1 MEEMKENI
9 EIPVAAEVTLDSSLP
24 PPFIRNYYRDEEERV
39 YRLNHDV
46 TEDDLDLVDL
56 ILRCNKE
63 DKGKPVEER
72 TPIKVYISTCGG
84 DVVTLWTLIQ
94 VIQTSKTPVWTINI
108 SFAYSA
114 GAELLAAGHK
124 RLALRGTQTMFHRGS
139 CFFGGEQGVVES
151 TKKHFDGI
159 EKKLTDFLMEHTKI
173 DPKFYKKKA
182 SSDIYMDEDEALKNG
197 VVDEIVTDFDI
208 LY

>member
-1 MEEMKENI
+1 MEENT
-9 EIPVAAEVTLDSSLP
+9 VTLNAPDIKLDSDMPLP
-24 PPFIRNYYRDEEERV
+24 SIRNYYRDEEERI
-39 YRLNHDV
+39 YRLDHDL
-46 TEDDLDLVDL
+46 TEEDLALVDL

-72 TPIKVYISTCGG
+72 MPIKVYISTCGG

-94 VIQTSKTPVWTINI
+94 AFQTSKTPVWTINF

-114 GAELLAAGHK
+114 GAELLAAGNK
-124 RLALRGTQTMFHRGS
+124 RFAFRGTQTMFHRGS
-139 CFFGGEQGVVES
+139 CYFGGEQGVVES

-173 DPKFYKKKA
+173 DPKLYKKKA
-182 SSDIYMDEDEALKNG
+182 SFDIYMDEEEALKSG
-197 VVDEIVTDFDI
+197 VIDEIITDFDI
-208 LY
+208 LF

>member
-1 MEEMKENI
+1 MEAITTTLPAPEI
-9 EIPVAAEVTLDSSLP
+9 ELESALP

-39 YRLNHDV
+39 YRVNHDI

-56 ILRCNKE
+56 ILRCNRE
-63 DKGKPVEER
+63 DKGKSVEER

-84 DVVTLWTLIQ
+84 DIVTLWTLIQ
-94 VIQTSKTPVWTINI
+94 TIQTSKTPVWTINI

-124 RLALRGTQTMFHRGS
+124 RLALKGTQTMFHRGS
-139 CFFGGEQGVVES
+139 CFFGGEQSVVES

-159 EKKLTDFLMEHTKI
+159 EKKLTDFLLGHTKI

-182 SSDIYMDEDEALKNG
+182 SFDIYMDEDEALKNG
-197 VVDEIVTDFDI
+197 VIDEIVTDFDI
-208 LY
+208 LF

>member
-1 MEEMKENI
+1 MEELKNALDGVPEDIMDVNL
-9 EIPVAAEVTLDSSLP
+9 PV
-24 PPFIRNYYRDEEERV
+24 PFLRDYYRDEAERI
-39 YRLNHDV
+39 YRLNHDI
-46 TEDDLDLVDL
+46 TEEDLSLVDL

-72 TPIKVYISTCGG
+72 VPIKVYISTCGG

-94 VIQTSKTPVWTINI
+94 TIQTSKTPVWTINI

-124 RLALRGTQTMFHRGS
+124 RFAFKGSQTMFHRGS
-139 CFFGGEQGVVES
+139 CYFGGEQGVVES

-159 EKKLTDFLMEHTKI
+159 EKKLTDFLLSHTKI
-173 DPKFYKKKA
+173 DAKAYKKKA
-182 SSDIYMDEDEALKNG
+182 SFDIYMDEEEALKNA

-208 LY
+208 LF

>member
-1 MEEMKENI
+1 MD
-9 EIPVAAEVTLDSSLP
+9 EITTTIAAPEVTLDSTLP

-39 YRLNHDV
+39 YRINHDL
-46 TEDDLDLVDL
+46 TEDDLELVDL

-72 TPIKVYISTCGG
+72 MPIKVYISTCGG

-94 VIQTSKTPVWTINI
+94 VIQTSKTPVWTINV

-114 GAELLAAGHK
+114 GAELLAAGQK
-124 RLALRGTQTMFHRGS
+124 RFALKGTQTMFHRGN
-139 CFFGGEQGVVES
+139 CYFGGEQGVVES

-159 EKKLTDFLMEHTKI
+159 EKKLTEFLLSHTKI
-173 DPKFYKKKA
+173 DAKAYKKKA
-182 SSDIYMDEDEALKNG
+182 SFDIYMDEDEALKNG
-197 VVDEIVTDFDI
+197 VIDVIVDDFDI
-208 LY
+208 LF

>member
-1 MEEMKENI
+1 MDEIKTTI
-9 EIPVAAEVTLDSSLP
+9 EAPEVILDSTLP

-39 YRLNHDV
+39 YRLDHDI

-63 DKGKPVEER
+63 DKGKSVEER
-72 TPIKVYISTCGG
+72 APIKVYISTCGG
-84 DVVTLWTLIQ
+84 DIVTLWTLIQ
-94 VIQTSKTPVWTINI
+94 VIQTSKTPVWTINL

-124 RLALRGTQTMFHRGS
+124 RLALKGTQTMFHRGS
-139 CFFGGEQGVVES
+139 CFFGGEQSVVES

-159 EKKLTDFLMEHTKI
+159 EKKLTDFLLEHTKI

-182 SSDIYMDEDEALKNG
+182 SFDIYMDENEALKNG
-197 VVDEIVTDFDI
+197 VIDIIVDDFDI
-208 LY
+208 LF

>member
-1 MEEMKENI
+1 MDEITTTI
-9 EIPVAAEVTLDSSLP
+9 EAPEVVLDSTLP
-24 PPFIRNYYRDEEERV
+24 SPFIRNYYRDEEERI
-39 YRLNHDV
+39 YRLDHDLS
-46 TEDDLDLVDL
+46 EDDLALVDL

-63 DKGKPVEER
+63 DKDKPIEER

-94 VIQTSKTPVWTINI
+94 AIQTSKTPVWTVNI

-114 GAELLAAGHK
+114 GAELLAAGQR
-124 RLALRGTQTMFHRGS
+124 RLAFKGTQTMFHRGS
-139 CFFGGEQGVVES
+139 CFFGGEQSVVES

-173 DPKFYKKKA
+173 DAKFYKKKA
-182 SSDIYMDEDEALKNG
+182 SFDIYMDEDDALKNG

-208 LY
+208 LF

>member
-1 MEEMKENI
+1 MEEIKTTI
-9 EIPVAAEVTLDSSLP
+9 EAPEVILDSTLP
-24 PPFIRNYYRDEEERV
+24 PPFIRNYYRDEDERI
-39 YRLNHDV
+39 YRINHDI

-63 DKGKPVEER
+63 DKGKLVEER

-94 VIQTSKTPVWTINI
+94 AIQTSKTPVWTVNI

-114 GAELLAAGHK
+114 GAELLTAGHK
-124 RLALRGTQTMFHRGS
+124 RFALKGTQTMFHRGS
-139 CFFGGEQGVVES
+139 CFFGGEQSVVES

-159 EKKLTDFLMEHTKI
+159 EKKLTDFLMSHTNI
-173 DPKFYKKKA
+173 DAKVYKKKA
-182 SSDIYMDEDEALKNG
+182 SFDIYMDEDEALKNG
-197 VVDEIVTDFDI
+197 VIDMIVDDFDI
-208 LY
+208 LF

>member
-1 MEEMKENI
+1 MEEI
-9 EIPVAAEVTLDSSLP
+9 TTTIAAPEIALDSTLP

-39 YRLNHDV
+39 YRLNHDL

-72 TPIKVYISTCGG
+72 TPIKVYINTCGG

-114 GAELLAAGHK
+114 GAELLTAGHK
-124 RLALRGTQTMFHRGS
+124 RLALKGTQTMFHRGS

-159 EKKLTDFLMEHTKI
+159 EKKLTDFLLSHTQI
-173 DPKFYKKKA
+173 DAKFYRKKA
-182 SSDIYMDEDEALKNG
+182 SSDIYMDEYEALKNN
-197 VVDEIVTDFDI
+197 VIDEIVEDFDI
-208 LY
+208 LF

>member
-1 MEEMKENI
+1 MEGIKTTI
-9 EIPVAAEVTLDSSLP
+9 EAPEVTLDSTLP

-39 YRLNHDV
+39 YRVNHDI

-63 DKGKPVEER
+63 DKDIPVEKR

-114 GAELLAAGHK
+114 GAELLTAGHK
-124 RLALRGTQTMFHRGS
+124 RLALKGTQTMFHRGS

-151 TKKHFDGI
+151 TKKHFDSL
-159 EKKLTDFLMEHTKI
+159 EKKLTEFLMNHTKI

-182 SSDIYMDEDEALKNG
+182 SSDIYMDEEEALKNG
-197 VVDEIVTDFDI
+197 VIDEIVTDFDI
-208 LY
+208 LF

>member
-1 MEEMKENI
+1 MEEIKNVVAGVPEDVVNLQLP
-9 EIPVAAEVTLDSSLP
+9 IPSV
-24 PPFIRNYYRDEEERV
+24 RNQYRDEAERI
-39 YRLNHDV
+39 YRLDHDI
-46 TEDDLDLVDL
+46 TEEDLDLVNL
-56 ILRCNKE
+56 ILRCNKQ
-63 DKGKPVEER
+63 DKGLPCDER

-94 VIQTSKTPVWTINI
+94 AIQTSKTPVWTINL

-173 DPKFYKKKA
+173 DPKIYKKKA
-182 SSDIYMDEDEALKNG
+182 SFDIYMDENDALNNG
-197 VVDEIVTDFDI
+197 VIDAIVVDFDEII
-208 LY
+208 

>member
-1 MEEMKENI
+1 MDETKTTI
-9 EIPVAAEVTLDSSLP
+9 EAPEATLDSTLP

-39 YRLNHDV
+39 YRVNHDI

-63 DKGKPVEER
+63 DKGKSVEER
-72 TPIKVYISTCGG
+72 APIKVYISTCGG
-84 DVVTLWTLIQ
+84 DIVTLWTLIQ
-94 VIQTSKTPVWTINI
+94 TIQTSKTPVWTVNV

-124 RLALRGTQTMFHRGS
+124 RLALKGTQTMFHRGS
-139 CFFGGEQGVVES
+139 CFFGGEQSVVES

-182 SSDIYMDEDEALKNG
+182 SFDIYMDENDALKNG
-197 VVDEIVTDFDI
+197 VVDVIVDDFDI
-208 LY
+208 LF

>member
-1 MEEMKENI
+1 MEEI
-9 EIPVAAEVTLDSSLP
+9 TTTLPVPELSLDSTLP

-39 YRLNHDV
+39 YRLDHDLSD
-46 TEDDLDLVDL
+46 DDLDLLDL

-72 TPIKVYISTCGG
+72 APIKVYISTYGG
-84 DVVTLWTLIQ
+84 DVTTLWTLIQ
-94 VIQTSKTPVWTINI
+94 AIQVSKTPVYTINI
-108 SFAYSA
+108 SYAYSA
-114 GAELLAAGHK
+114 GAELLTAGHK
-124 RLALRGTQTMFHRGS
+124 RFALKGTQTMFHRGS
-139 CFFGGEQGVVES
+139 CYFGGEQGVVES

-159 EKKLTDFLMEHTKI
+159 EKKLTDFLMAHTKI

-197 VVDEIVTDFDI
+197 VIDVIVDDFDI
-208 LY
+208 LF

>member
-1 MEEMKENI
+1 MEETTTTLPAPEI
-9 EIPVAAEVTLDSSLP
+9 ELDSTLS

-39 YRLNHDV
+39 YRVNHDI

-72 TPIKVYISTCGG
+72 VPIKVYISTCGG

-94 VIQTSKTPVWTINI
+94 TIQTSKTPIWTINI

-114 GAELLAAGHK
+114 GAELLTSGHK
-124 RLALRGTQTMFHRGS
+124 RFALKGTQTMFHRGS
-139 CFFGGEQGVVES
+139 CFFGGEQSVVES

-159 EKKLTDFLMEHTKI
+159 EKKLTDFLMAHTKI
-173 DPKFYKKKA
+173 DAKVYKKKA
-182 SSDIYMDEDEALKNG
+182 SFDIYMDEDEALKNG
-197 VVDEIVTDFDI
+197 VVDCIVDDFDI
-208 LY
+208 LF

>member
-1 MEEMKENI
+1 MDEIKATI
-9 EIPVAAEVTLDSSLP
+9 EAPEVMLDNTLP

-39 YRLNHDV
+39 YRLDHDL
-46 TEDDLDLVDL
+46 TEEDLELVDL
-56 ILRCNKE
+56 ILRCNRE

-124 RLALRGTQTMFHRGS
+124 RLALKGTQTMFHRGS

-173 DPKFYKKKA
+173 DSKVYKRKA
-182 SSDIYMDEDEALKNG
+182 SFDIYMDEDEALKNG
-197 VVDEIVTDFDI
+197 VIDVIVDDFDI
-208 LY
+208 LF

>member
-1 MEEMKENI
+1 MDEVKTTI
-9 EIPVAAEVTLDSSLP
+9 EAPEVMLDSTLP

-39 YRLNHDV
+39 YRLDHDL
-46 TEDDLDLVDL
+46 TEEDLELVDL

-114 GAELLAAGHK
+114 GAELLTAGHK
-124 RLALRGTQTMFHRGS
+124 RLALKGTQTMFHRGS
-139 CFFGGEQGVVES
+139 CYFGGEQGVVES

-173 DPKFYKKKA
+173 DAKFYKKKA
-182 SSDIYMDEDEALKNG
+182 SFDIYMDEDDALKNG
-197 VVDEIVTDFDI
+197 VIDEIVTDFDI
-208 LY
+208 LF

>member
-1 MEEMKENI
+1 MSELENVLLS
-9 EIPVAAEVTLDSSLP
+9 IPTSVANMQLPDPDLRDYYLDEQDR
-24 PPFIRNYYRDEEERV
+24 I
-39 YRLNHDV
+39 YRLDHDL
-46 TEDDLDLVDL
+46 TERDLDLVKL

-63 DKGKPVEER
+63 DKGKTIEER

-94 VIQTSKTPVWTINI
+94 TIQTSKTPVWTVNI

-114 GAELLAAGHK
+114 GAELLTAGHK
-124 RLALRGTQTMFHRGS
+124 RFALKGTQTMFHRGS

-159 EKKLTDFLMEHTKI
+159 EKKLTDFLLTHTKI

-197 VVDEIVTDFDI
+197 VIDCVVDDFDI
-208 LY
+208 LF